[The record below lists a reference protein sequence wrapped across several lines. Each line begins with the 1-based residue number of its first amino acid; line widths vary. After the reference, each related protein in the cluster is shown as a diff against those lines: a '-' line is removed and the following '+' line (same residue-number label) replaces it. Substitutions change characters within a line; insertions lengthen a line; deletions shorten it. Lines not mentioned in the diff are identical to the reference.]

1 MLTRI
6 DPVDYLIIGH
16 LTQDILPNGL
26 KLGGTAAYASRTAL
40 ALGARVGIVTS
51 TASGLEAPEL
61 QGISIHNHA
70 SEFTSTFENISTPHG
85 RIQYIHHRAEELHEN
100 MVPTTWRSAPIV
112 HIAPIAN
119 EVDPRM
125 AAAFPNSF
133 IGVTPQGFMRS
144 WDGSHRIHFRDWLE
158 APLVLGKASAVV
170 FSIEDVEND
179 ESRIESM
186 LPYTRVMVVTEG
198 AAGCRVYWNG
208 DVRSI
213 RPPQVEEV
221 ESTGAGDIFA
231 ASFFIRLHSTRDP
244 WEAARFATQVAAR
257 SVTRR
262 GMESTPTR
270 EEMLDFLIEVTPRI
284 EL

>member
-51 TASGLEAPEL
+51 TASGLQAPEL
-61 QGISIHNHA
+61 QGITIHNHP

-85 RIQYIHHRAEELHEN
+85 RIQYIHHQAEELHEN
-100 MVPTTWRSAPIV
+100 MVPTTWRNAPIV

-119 EVDPRM
+119 EVDPRL

-144 WDGSHRIHFRDWLE
+144 WDGDHRIHFRDWLE

-186 LPYTRVMVVTEG
+186 LPYIRVMVVTEG

-284 EL
+284 EP

>member
-51 TASGLEAPEL
+51 TASDLQTPEL
-61 QGISIHNHA
+61 QGISIYNYPA
-70 SEFTSTFENISTPHG
+70 EFTSTFENISTPNG
-85 RIQYIHHRAEELHEN
+85 RIQHIHHQAEELHEN

-119 EVDPRM
+119 EVNPHM
-125 AAAFPNSF
+125 AAAFPDSF
-133 IGVTPQGFMRS
+133 VGVTPQGFMRS
-144 WDGSHRIHFRDWLE
+144 WDGGRRIHFREWLE
-158 APLVLGKASAVV
+158 APLVLSKASAVV

-186 LPYTRVMVVTEG
+186 LPHTRVMVVTEG

-213 RPPQVEEV
+213 RPPQVEEI

-231 ASFFIRLHSTRDP
+231 ASFFIRLHSTHDP

-262 GMESTPTR
+262 GMDSTPTR
-270 EEMLDFLIEVTPRI
+270 EEMMDFLIEVTPRI
-284 EL
+284 EP

>member
-51 TASGLEAPEL
+51 TASSLQTPEL
-61 QGISIHNHA
+61 QGISIHNYPA
-70 SEFTSTFENISTPHG
+70 EFTSTFENISIPHG
-85 RIQYIHHRAEELHEN
+85 RIQYIHYKAEELHEN

-119 EVDPRM
+119 EVNPHL
-125 AAAFPNSF
+125 ASAFPNSF
-133 IGVTPQGFMRS
+133 VGVTPQGFMRS
-144 WDGSHRIHFRDWLE
+144 WDGDHRVHFRDWLE
-158 APLVLGKASAVV
+158 APLVLNHASAVV

-208 DVRSI
+208 DVRTI

-231 ASFFIRLHSTRDP
+231 ASFFIRLQSTRDP

-284 EL
+284 EP

>member
-6 DPVDYLIIGH
+6 DPVDYLIVGH
-16 LTQDILPNGL
+16 LTQDVFPNQL

-40 ALGARVGIVTS
+40 SLGARVGIVTS
-51 TASGLEAPEL
+51 TASDLQAPEL
-61 QGISIHNHA
+61 KGITIHNHPA
-70 SEFTSTFENISTPHG
+70 EFTSTFENISTPQG
-85 RIQYIHHRAEELHEN
+85 RIQYIHHQAEELHEG
-100 MVPTTWRSAPIV
+100 MVPITWRDVPIV
-112 HIAPIAN
+112 HIAPVAN
-119 EVDPRM
+119 EVSPRL

-144 WDGSHRIHFRDWLE
+144 WDGDHRVHFKEWLE
-158 APLVLGKASAVV
+158 APIVLSKASAVV

-179 ESRIESM
+179 ESRIEAM

-213 RPPQVEEV
+213 RPPQVEEI

-270 EEMLDFLIEVTPRI
+270 EEMMDFLIEVTPRI
-284 EL
+284 EP